1 MKVPDETKQDSAQ
14 AVPMLFTGLEALD
27 RMLGGIPEGSVIVL
41 SGRPGSGVDIFA
53 QQVLYSRVSTDGV
66 KALYFTIEHPIE
78 DVAAEMFSRNWNV
91 EQLVGE
97 KKWEFFDA
105 FTIRSNIRKGIAGP
119 KVLLDALAAY
129 HKKLERE
136 IWSVLDTFSYYLMHY
151 DVKEIMGYVD
161 DIVSTARE
169 IGGLHLLLTVEG
181 MLDTQTIT
189 SLAHQTDGLWTFRLE
204 PEQTEPVCTLQIEK
218 LRRADYVPRI
228 ISYRIF
234 DEGLS
239 IETSTRIA

>member
-1 MKVPDETKQDSAQ
+1 MPDETKQDSAQ
-14 AVPMLFTGLEALD
+14 STPMLFTGLEALD

-41 SGRPGSGVDIFA
+41 SGRPGSGFDIFA

-78 DVAAEMFSRNWNV
+78 DVAGEMFSRNWNV

-119 KVLLDALAAY
+119 KVLLDALASY
-129 HKKLERE
+129 HKKLERDV
-136 IWSVLDTFSYYLMHY
+136 WSVLDTFSYYLMHY

-204 PEQTEPVCTLQIEK
+204 PEQTEPVGTIRIEK
-218 LRRADYVPRI
+218 LRKADYVPRI